1 MGAFFAG
8 RSRRR
13 RRHPLLDNE
22 EIGSIKCG
30 ANVDAIICSEHYET
44 VVAWP
49 KDEREYTCSEG
60 TETSRVGANQEF
72 GAFEFNQRQSSVIL
86 KHHPWVAKGA
96 DYLSLT
102 RHQKLNILWDKIME
116 SSELGG

>member
-1 MGAFFAG
+1 MASFFAG
-8 RSRRR
+8 QTIRKINQ
-13 RRHPLLDNE
+13 LIDIETNA
-22 EIGSIKCG
+22 SIKCG
-30 ANVDAIICSEHYET
+30 AQVDAIICSEHYET
-44 VVAWP
+44 VETWP
-49 KDEREYTCSEG
+49 REEREYTCSEG

-72 GAFEFNQRQSSVIL
+72 SAFEFNQRQSSVIL

-96 DYLSLT
+96 DYLSLM

>member
-1 MGAFFAG
+1 MASFYAG
-8 RSRRR
+8 RNRI
-13 RRHPLLDNE
+13 HPLLGNE
-22 EIGSIKCG
+22 SIGSIKCG
-30 ANVDAIICSEHYET
+30 AKVDAIICSEYYDT
-44 VVAWP
+44 VVDWP
-49 KDEREYTCSEG
+49 TNESDYTCSEG

-96 DYLSLT
+96 DYLSLM
-102 RHQKLNILWDKIME
+102 RHQKLNILWDKITE